1 MTEDTVAILV
11 WMMIVFG
18 LGFMIG
24 WTGGELLSRSRCA
37 EDKLEDLRDQLE
49 EAATQQRQLQQM
61 SSVLNDTHKRI
72 LAVTKSLEKPAS

>member
-11 WMMIVFG
+11 WMLIVFG

-49 EAATQQRQLQQM
+49 EAATQQCQLQQM
-61 SSVLNDTHKRI
+61 RSVLNDTHKRI
-72 LAVTKSLEKPAS
+72 LELWKYIDPH